1 MDLVIGNGEIANKR
15 IQMGPWQRKCDDRFR
30 VLSGSSRVR
39 SEFNVIP
46 RNSVFWAREGGLQ
59 GGLHG
64 GVREGRSHTAF
75 FSRVVALSI
84 DLGRG
89 GT

>member
-1 MDLVIGNGEIANKR
+1 
-15 IQMGPWQRKCDDRFR
+15 MGKSQRKCDDRFR

>member
-1 MDLVIGNGEIANKR
+1 VVDLVIGNGEIANKG
-15 IQMGPWQRKCDDRFR
+15 IQMGPWQRNGDDRFR
-30 VLSGSSRVR
+30 VFSGSLRVR
-39 SEFNVIP
+39 SVRVSVIP
-46 RNSVFWAREGGLQ
+46 RNSVFWAQE

-64 GVREGRSHTAF
+64 SVRERRSHTAF
-75 FSRVVALSI
+75 FSRSVALGL